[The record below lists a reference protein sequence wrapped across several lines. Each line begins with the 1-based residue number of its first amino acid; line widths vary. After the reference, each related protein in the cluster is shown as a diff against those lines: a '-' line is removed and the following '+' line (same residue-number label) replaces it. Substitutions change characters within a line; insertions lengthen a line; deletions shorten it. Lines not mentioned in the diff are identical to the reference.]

1 MPRIA
6 FLRTILVALGLMVAA
21 ASTANA
27 YVVIKINQATQK
39 MTVSV
44 DGRLRYTWP
53 VSTGKPGY
61 ATPNGSFRV
70 FRTEK
75 TYFSKEWDDAP
86 MPYTMFFTP
95 QGNAIHGTL
104 ATGDL
109 GRPVSHG
116 CVRLAPQN
124 AATLFALVKSAGL
137 FGARVI
143 VTGPETSRPKDC
155 AA

>member
-1 MPRIA
+1 
-6 FLRTILVALGLMVAA
+6 MVAA

-27 YVVIKINQATQK
+27 YVVIRINQATQR

-44 DGRLRYTWP
+44 DGHLRYTWA

-116 CVRLAPQN
+116 CVRLTTRN
-124 AATLFALVKSAGL
+124 AATLFALVRSAGI
-137 FGARVI
+137 FGI
-143 VTGPETSRPKDC
+143 EGHYHWLKTSASEDLLSADRLS
-155 AA
+155 